1 MSGRIFSDRSII
13 AYIWDGEEKFV
24 KHRARR
30 DKNPE
35 NSDDE
40 NERLER
46 YGDWLESG
54 GNLKT
59 SKSQETIQKS
69 DKNEADNEE
78 ADKSLETGNEKAD
91 EDETDKSKN

>member
-13 AYIWDGEEKFV
+13 AYIWDGEEKFK
-24 KHRARR
+24 KHRPRR
-30 DKNPE
+30 DKDPE

-69 DKNEADNEE
+69 DKNEAD
-78 ADKSLETGNEKAD
+78 KSLETGNEKAD
-91 EDETDKSKN
+91 EDETDKSRN